1 MKLKIMGLLIAA
13 FMMSELPNA
22 AAQCLQGNCQNGYG
36 VYYWKQSRMKY
47 TGFFKNGR
55 PDGDGMA
62 TWEEDKG
69 KERTYD
75 GAWKD
80 GYMHGEGV
88 MTLSDNS
95 KLSGKWEKSEFKG
108 DLPQQPALPEFDVRD
123 AQPAPQRSAEV
134 VKAAQ
139 EQRPQVWALAVGVAN
154 YDPLVMQ
161 PLSFTARDANR
172 IFDFWRSPNG
182 GALDAAHTKMLTNH
196 EATHAN
202 IKKAM
207 QELFAKAG
215 PKDMIIFYFS
225 GHGLDGSFLPV
236 DYDGTN
242 NELFHTEISKIM
254 QSSKAA
260 YKVCIADACHS
271 GGLWAAKGATSD
283 MVTIDNFY
291 NALKSSNP
299 GTAFLMS
306 SRKNEQSLESRG
318 LQGGLFSHY
327 VLKGL
332 SGGAD
337 ADNNA
342 IITIA
347 ELYGYVSSKVS
358 DHLKNTHL
366 KQTPLLLGEYDDKM
380 PLSVLR

>member
-1 MKLKIMGLLIAA
+1 MKLKMTGLLVALFIL
-13 FMMSELPNA
+13 SGQPNA

-36 VYYWKQSRMKY
+36 VYYWEKSRMKY

-62 TWEEDKG
+62 IWTEGEG

-75 GAWKD
+75 GAWKN
-80 GYMHGEGV
+80 GYMEGEGT

-95 KLSGKWEKSEFKG
+95 KLSGKWERSEFKG
-108 DLPQQPALPEFDVRD
+108 DLPQQSLPEFEIRD

-134 VKAAQ
+134 IKAAQ

-161 PLSFTARDANR
+161 PLSYTARDAEK

-182 GALDAAHTKMLTNH
+182 GALDAAHTTMLTNG
-196 EATHAN
+196 EATYSN
-202 IKKAM
+202 IKKVM
-207 QELFAKAG
+207 KDLFAKAG

-225 GHGLDGSFLPV
+225 GHGLEGSFLPV

-242 NELFHTEISKIM
+242 NEFSHTEISQIM

-291 NALKSSNP
+291 NALKQSNP

-318 LQGGLFSHY
+318 LKGGLFSHY

-332 SGGAD
+332 AGA
-337 ADNNA
+337 ADMDGNA
-342 IITIA
+342 IITIT
-347 ELYGYVSSKVS
+347 ELYGFVSAKVS
-358 DHLKNTHL
+358 EHLKNTHL
-366 KQTPLLLGEYDDKM
+366 KQTPLLLGEYDERM